1 MSAFL
6 ARIIGYLMK
15 FIYDLINNYGISI
28 ILLTLLV
35 RLCLLPLYNRQNKY
49 TAAMADLQPKIKDIQ
64 TKYAAD
70 RNTMNEKLNEVYQ
83 DAGVNPLSGCLPMV
97 IQLPIILGL
106 FALLRNPLTYMQG
119 SEMVAAVH
127 ESFLWVSDLSQPDNW
142 ILPLLAGITTYF
154 SSAQT
159 SATDTTGAMAGMKYF
174 FPIMIFLLG
183 RTFPSGLA
191 LYWAVGNVFTM
202 LQTYYFMAR
211 KKKKDKEREIEEEV
225 NKRLNR
231 KRQA

>member
-1 MSAFL
+1 MGGFL
-6 ARIIGYLMK
+6 AKIIGYVMS
-15 FIYDLINNYGISI
+15 FIYSLVNNYGLSVI
-28 ILLTLLV
+28 ILTFLV

-83 DAGVNPLSGCLPMV
+83 DAGVSPLAGCLPMV

-106 FALLRNPLTYMQG
+106 FALLRNPLTYMTAQ
-119 SEMVAAVH
+119 EMITAVH
-127 ESFLWVSDLSQPDNW
+127 ESFLWVPDLSQPDSW

-159 SATDTTGAMAGMKYF
+159 ADPSGSMAAMKYF
-174 FPIMIFLLG
+174 FPVMIFLFG
-183 RTFPSGLA
+183 RSFPAGLA
-191 LYWAVGNVFTM
+191 LYWAVGNFFTM
-202 LQTYYFMAR
+202 IQTFYFNQ
-211 KKKKDKEREIEEEV
+211 KKKKRDQEREIEEEV
-225 NKRLNR
+225 EKRLNR
-231 KRQA
+231 KRK

>member
-1 MSAFL
+1 
-6 ARIIGYLMK
+6 MK

-159 SATDTTGAMAGMKYF
+159 SAADTTGAMAGMKYSF
-174 FPIMIFLLG
+174 Q
-183 RTFPSGLA
+183 S
-191 LYWAVGNVFTM
+191 
-202 LQTYYFMAR
+202 
-211 KKKKDKEREIEEEV
+211 
-225 NKRLNR
+225 
-231 KRQA
+231 

>member
-1 MSAFL
+1 MGGFL
-6 ARIIGYLMK
+6 AKIIGYVMS
-15 FIYDLINNYGISI
+15 FIYSLVNNYGLSVI
-28 ILLTLLV
+28 ILTFLV

-83 DAGVNPLSGCLPMV
+83 DAGVSPLAGCLPMV

-106 FALLRNPLTYMQG
+106 FALLRNPLTYMTAQ
-119 SEMVAAVH
+119 EMITAVH
-127 ESFLWVSDLSQPDNW
+127 ESFLWVPDLSQPDSW

-159 SATDTTGAMAGMKYF
+159 ADPSGSMAAMKYF
-174 FPIMIFLLG
+174 FPVMIFLFG
-183 RTFPSGLA
+183 RSFPAGLA
-191 LYWAVGNVFTM
+191 LYWAVGNFFTM
-202 LQTYYFMAR
+202 IQTFYFNQ
-211 KKKKDKEREIEEEV
+211 KKKKRDQEREIEEEV
-225 NKRLNR
+225 QKRLNR
-231 KRQA
+231 KRK

>member
-6 ARIIGYLMK
+6 ARMIGYLMR
-15 FIYDLINNYGISI
+15 FIYDLVQNYGLSI

-35 RLCLLPLYNRQNKY
+35 RLCLLPLYHRQNKY
-49 TAAMADLQPKIKDIQ
+49 TAAMSDLQPKIKDIQ

-70 RNTMNEKLNEVYQ
+70 RNTMNDKLNEVYQ
-83 DAGVNPLSGCLPMV
+83 EAGVSPLAGCLPMV

-106 FALLRNPLTYMQG
+106 FALLRNPLTYMTG

-127 ESFLWVSDLSQPDNW
+127 ESFLWVSDLSQPDSW

-154 SSAQT
+154 SSAQSSAADT
-159 SATDTTGAMAGMKYF
+159 SGAMASMKYF
-174 FPIMIFLLG
+174 MPIMIFLFG
-183 RTFPSGLA
+183 RSFPSGLA
-191 LYWAVGNVFTM
+191 LYWAVGNFFTM
-202 LQTYYFMAR
+202 IQTYFFNVQ
-211 KKKKDKEREIEEEV
+211 KKKRDKEKEIDEEV

-231 KRQA
+231 KR

>member
-1 MSAFL
+1 MGGFL
-6 ARIIGYLMK
+6 AKIIGYVMS
-15 FIYDLINNYGISI
+15 FIYSLVNNYGLSVI
-28 ILLTLLV
+28 ILTFLV

-83 DAGVNPLSGCLPMV
+83 DVGVSPLAGCLPMV

-106 FALLRNPLTYMQG
+106 FALLRNPLTYMTAQ
-119 SEMVAAVH
+119 EMITAVH
-127 ESFLWVSDLSQPDNW
+127 ESFLWVPDLSQPDSW

-159 SATDTTGAMAGMKYF
+159 ADPSGSMAAMKYF
-174 FPIMIFLLG
+174 FPVMIFLFG
-183 RTFPSGLA
+183 RSFPAGLA
-191 LYWAVGNVFTM
+191 LYWAVGNFFTM
-202 LQTYYFMAR
+202 IQTFYFNQ
-211 KKKKDKEREIEEEV
+211 KKKKRDQEKEIEEEV
-225 NKRLNR
+225 QKRLNR
-231 KRQA
+231 KRK

>member
-1 MSAFL
+1 MGGFL
-6 ARIIGYLMK
+6 AKIIGYVMS
-15 FIYDLINNYGISI
+15 FIYSLVNNYGLSVI
-28 ILLTLLV
+28 ILTFLV

-83 DAGVNPLSGCLPMV
+83 DAGVSPLAGCLPMV

-106 FALLRNPLTYMQG
+106 FALLRNPLTYMTAQ
-119 SEMVAAVH
+119 EMITAVH
-127 ESFLWVSDLSQPDNW
+127 ESFLWVPDLSQPDSW

-159 SATDTTGAMAGMKYF
+159 ADPSGSMAAMKYF
-174 FPIMIFLLG
+174 FPVMIFLFG
-183 RTFPSGLA
+183 RSFPAGLA
-191 LYWAVGNVFTM
+191 LYWAVGNFFTM
-202 LQTYYFMAR
+202 IQTFYFNQ
-211 KKKKDKEREIEEEV
+211 KKKKRDQEKEIEEEV
-225 NKRLNR
+225 QKRLNR
-231 KRQA
+231 KRK